1 MDELNGHKMDVGIKI
16 SSPDLEYVWFKYSFF
31 CIAMENCD
39 IVHVCARRE
48 MGGREHRIQLNTK
61 PLKSRIFL
69 ANPYILLDALICF
82 HSTKAK

>member
-48 MGGREHRIQLNTK
+48 TEVGWEEESIAF
-61 PLKSRIFL
+61 S
-69 ANPYILLDALICF
+69 
-82 HSTKAK
+82 